1 MKHPKV
7 LNRRMFNP
15 NNNSAYGRGI
25 AANLVT
31 EEERQKFNWGGRVG
45 LASAGSIESRLKFDD
60 MKMPK
65 NIDEAYQE
73 WLYPDEMSIDPTME
87 WGAFGVDV
95 VPKEIRKFQEY
106 AIDDPEGVKKHW
118 EKNQGKKLLKK
129 HEDYKAAKIAAGEGT
144 PDENE
149 LQINLEEKLRKKI
162 NPDKK
167 GSSETTEIDIS
178 EKELPGWTEKEKEEK
193 KRDMWLAMASRLIGG
208 ARDPWG
214 STKQMKNIS
223 GAIDD
228 IRKITDKEDIRKDWR
243 KYTAYAD
250 AAQKI
255 DENRLKHTQRKD
267 VRFNDFVD
275 NGGDK
280 DLGLQ
285 NIYGV
290 PLKILDFKN
299 DKDQLE
305 IKRSLKDG
313 DIIKENNSYKIF
325 MKDEKTG
332 QTGFVDIT
340 FEDIVKMYS

>member
-15 NNNSAYGRGI
+15 NNKSAYGRGI

-45 LASAGSIESRLKFDD
+45 LSGAGDVKSMLEFGD
-60 MKMPK
+60 MKIPQ
-65 NIDEAYQE
+65 NTDEAYQE
-73 WLYPDEMSIDPTME
+73 WLYPDEFSLDPTME
-87 WGAFGVDV
+87 WLGSADL
-95 VPKEIRKFQEY
+95 VPQHKKDLQEI
-106 AIDDPEGVKKHW
+106 AKKHPEKVRDYW
-118 EKNQGKKLLKK
+118 EEGKGKKLLKK
-129 HEDYKAAKIAAGEGT
+129 HEDYEAAKIAAGKGSE
-144 PDENE
+144 DANE

-162 NPDKK
+162 KTD
-167 GSSETTEIDIS
+167 GSSDEIDIR
-178 EKELPGWTEKEKEEK
+178 EKEELPGWTETEKEEK

-228 IRKITDKEDIRKDWR
+228 IRKITDKEDLRKDWR

-285 NIYGV
+285 NIYGA

-299 DKDQLE
+299 EKDQLE

>member
-45 LASAGSIESRLKFDD
+45 LSGAGDVKSMLEFGD
-60 MKMPK
+60 MKIPQ
-65 NIDEAYQE
+65 NTDEAYQE
-73 WLYPDEMSIDPTME
+73 WLYPDEFSLDPTME
-87 WGAFGVDV
+87 WLGSADL
-95 VPKEIRKFQEY
+95 VPQHKKDLQEI
-106 AIDDPEGVKKHW
+106 AKKHPEKVRDYW
-118 EKNQGKKLLKK
+118 EEGKGKKLLKK
-129 HEDYKAAKIAAGEGT
+129 HEDYEAAKIAAGKGSE
-144 PDENE
+144 DANE

-162 NPDKK
+162 KTD
-167 GSSETTEIDIS
+167 GSSDEIDIR
-178 EKELPGWTEKEKEEK
+178 EKEELPGWTETEKEEK

-228 IRKITDKEDIRKDWR
+228 IRKITDKEDLRKDWR

-267 VRFNDFVD
+267 VRFNEFVD

-285 NIYGV
+285 NIYGA

-299 DKDQLE
+299 PKDQLE